1 MKPPRTRHIPFMNT
15 PLRILAAAFLFI
27 TSFARAE
34 EPPPLARP
42 EAKQILE
49 NMEWRDVN
57 ILAIRQGVNE
67 KGTVSPIYVTV
78 VAFATRKTKDQPI
91 TQTLIYDRELGWHLL
106 EVEEKQARMWN
117 KEGYWEIK
125 PWGTWTRMAT
135 K

>member
-1 MKPPRTRHIPFMNT
+1 MNT
-15 PLRILAAAFLFI
+15 PLRLLALACLFLS
-27 TSFARAE
+27 SFARAE
-34 EPPPLARP
+34 EPPPLGRP

-67 KGTVSPIYVTV
+67 KGTVAPIYATV
-78 VAFATRKTKDQPI
+78 AAFATRKTKDQPI
-91 TQTLIYDRELGWHLL
+91 SQTLTYDRELGWHLL

>member
-1 MKPPRTRHIPFMNT
+1 MKAPRIRLIPFVKT
-15 PLRILAAAFLFI
+15 PLRLPALACLFI
-27 TSFARAE
+27 ASCALAE
-34 EPPPLARP
+34 EPPPLGRA

-57 ILAIRQGVNE
+57 ILAIRQGVDE
-67 KGTVSPIYVTV
+67 KGTVAPIHATV
-78 VAFATRKTKDQPI
+78 VAFSTRRTKDQPVS
-91 TQTLIYDRELGWHLL
+91 QTLTYDRELGWHRL
-106 EVEEKQARMWN
+106 EVGEKLAQMWN